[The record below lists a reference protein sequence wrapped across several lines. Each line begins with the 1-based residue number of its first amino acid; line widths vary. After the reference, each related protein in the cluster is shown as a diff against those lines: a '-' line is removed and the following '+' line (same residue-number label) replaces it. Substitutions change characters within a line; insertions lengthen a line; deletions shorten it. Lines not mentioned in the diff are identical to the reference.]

1 MNNDLRTEN
10 SARREVLKLLSD
22 EEVANVSTLES
33 TVRLLDGEEY
43 LNLEGLDQGVLRATK
58 AALTMR
64 SVLPRRTVHTD
75 TWSKIL
81 ELLPKCT
88 KTQSGT

>member
-10 SARREVLKLLSD
+10 TARREVLKLLSD
-22 EEVANVSTLES
+22 GEIASASTAEA
-33 TVRLLDGEEY
+33 TIRLLDGEEY
-43 LNLEGLDQGVLRATK
+43 LDLERLDQGVLRATK

-64 SVLPRRTVHTD
+64 DVLPRRTVHKD

-81 ELLPKCT
+81 ALLGQAPK
-88 KTQSGT
+88 G